1 MFPSAKEAPTHETWV
16 KEMSEG
22 IKELEGEKEDEEV
35 TEDDPKMDENEPESK
50 EGQFKLKTRKQ
61 RRDAKKRHGQE
72 YLARK
77 LKEEQR
83 IANDIF
89 RYEIVEAFGFTV

>member
-1 MFPSAKEAPTHETWV
+1 MFPSAKDAPTQETWV

-22 IKELEGEKEDEEV
+22 IKELEGER
-35 TEDDPKMDENEPESK
+35 EDDDEPEADAATEETEPESK

-72 YLARK
+72 FLAK
-77 LKEEQR
+77 KFKEEQR
-83 IANDIF
+83 IANDVF
-89 RYEIVEAFGFTV
+89 R

>member
-1 MFPSAKEAPTHETWV
+1 MFPTAKEAPTEETWV

-22 IKELEGEKEDEEV
+22 IKELEGE
-35 TEDDPKMDENEPESK
+35 DENEDVEQNDEAKMEEGEPESK

-72 YLARK
+72 FLAKK

-83 IANDIF
+83 IANDIY
-89 RYEIVEAFGFTV
+89 R